1 MKFCVLDEEEFR
13 SFLDQHPLKSFLQT
27 PEIAHLKEKA
37 GWNVHY
43 VGIKENDKIVAAS
56 MMVSRKRYLGRYE
69 FYAPRGF
76 LIDFEN
82 EPLLALFTDEI
93 KKYVKSH
100 HGYCLRIDPY
110 YPLVERDSDGKKVV
124 FGYDHFFVL
133 DSLSQLGYVKVK
145 KPEQV
150 EWMYVLDL
158 EGETCDDILT
168 HMKPNTRNLIRKS
181 LKSCI
186 TIQELSREELPMF
199 FKVIKETGER
209 KNFPVRSLSYFEGM
223 YDVFFPRGEVKYLV
237 AKLPVDSYLLSL
249 EQEQKDFHQKLSEL
263 SDHVHNNGK
272 REEYV
277 KYIRCLDQRIRE
289 AKELLSSCGNE
300 IILAASMFLLV
311 KPELVYLWSGNY
323 QEYLK
328 FNGQYLLQWEMIQYA
343 IEEGYKRYNFYGISG
358 TFDKNDPYYGVYEFK
373 KGFNGH
379 VEQLIGEYVLPVD
392 PFFYRLFRFLHKIR
406 K

>member
-56 MMVSRKRYLGRYE
+56 MMVSRKRYLGRCE